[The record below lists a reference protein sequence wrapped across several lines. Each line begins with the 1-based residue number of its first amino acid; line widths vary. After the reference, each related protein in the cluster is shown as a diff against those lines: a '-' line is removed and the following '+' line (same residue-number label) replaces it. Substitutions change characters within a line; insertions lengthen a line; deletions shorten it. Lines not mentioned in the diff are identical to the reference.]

1 MRQSPESK
9 NLEADGIAKSQ
20 VVLVDRFGSTHPGE
34 FLGRPSTG
42 DGIEWMAIHIYTI
55 RGGRFNAA
63 TQARNAI
70 GAFVIEPGED
80 G

>member
-1 MRQSPESK
+1 MPEGPRSDLVLGLVAEGDK
-9 NLEADGIAKSQ
+9 

-42 DGIEWMAIHIYTI
+42 DRIEWMAIHIYTI

-63 TQARNAI
+63 TQARNA
-70 GAFVIEPGED
+70 EPGED